1 MNNMQILLYGSL
13 ATGDDDI
20 LPGHIWVER
29 EALEV
34 QNMKYYCPS
43 VLQAALHEQR
53 ALIESYHGLDGGT
66 LKPQPNPNPSPQ
78 HQPQPPAPAP
88 TPAPAPAPTPSPNL
102 NPTPTPN
109 PNPAQARS
117 RRPRR
122 LQSCARTATPSK
134 TSWTRPPR

>member
-13 ATGDDDI
+13 ATSDDDI

-66 LKPQPNPNPSPQ
+66 LKPRPQ
-78 HQPQPPAPAP
+78 TQ
-88 TPAPAPAPTPSPNL
+88 
-102 NPTPTPN
+102 TPN
-109 PNPAQARS
+109 PNPNPNPTRSAEQAAHS
-117 RRPRR
+117 VPYPYP
-122 LQSCARTATPSK
+122 CP
-134 TSWTRPPR
+134 